1 MLPEKEIANFQTPE
15 FLADLG
21 YTLMYIKNGNTI
33 ADIACGTG
41 EFLKFAANK
50 ENEVS
55 LYGCDINTD
64 AYQELKSSKLVS
76 STNITLERRD
86 AFSLIGEKQFD
97 NVFVHPPFGQRMK
110 IEGALEQLIK
120 DILQTNDFPR
130 ETLNSDLLFAL
141 LAAQLIKDEGS
152 AIAIVSASSCSNENG
167 KFLRKCL
174 FEGGYIGTAISLPS
188 KMLDNTSVP
197 IVALGLGKNRASMFM
212 FDGTIF
218 GTKEGRKKLRDGS
231 GVLCINMAFQMASK
245 DIINVSDKDIVQ
257 ADYDFMPNK
266 YFDPPYSYKYE
277 VPLQDVLQILRRG
290 VINGNKAQSRLN
302 EFGCY
307 TGTSRFVRANN
318 LDNCVFSGTLG
329 KIDKENV
336 PANAIELEEGDILLS
351 KTGKPFKCAIVDEE
365 PYRKTYFQENIYLLR
380 VDRNKIDPY
389 FLCAFFN
396 SQQGEECLS
405 NALVKGGTSSLPI
418 QKLKQVKI
426 PLPQMH
432 KQHEEA
438 EFFKSQVKKIKTLM
452 KKVED
457 ARKSL
462 KLELFYDF

>member
-21 YTLMYIKNGNTI
+21 YTLMYIKDGNTI

-50 ENEVS
+50 ENKVS

-76 STNITLERRD
+76 STNTTLERRD

-174 FEGGYIGTAISLPS
+174 FEGGYIGTVISLPS

-231 GVLCINMAFQMASK
+231 GVRSIDISFQMALNDVIK
-245 DIINVSDKDIVQ
+245 VSDKDIAR
-257 ADYDFMPNK
+257 ADYDFMPDK
-266 YFDPPYSYKYE
+266 YFDPPFSYKYE
-277 VPLQDVLQILRRG
+277 VPLQDVLSVLKRG
-290 VINGNKAQSRLN
+290 VINGNKAKFNLN
-302 EFGCY
+302 SVEDPADQVYFA
-307 TGTSRFVRANN
+307 RARNIEYLIFSGE
-318 LDNCVFSGTLG
+318 LDRIETNCVPS
-329 KIDKENV
+329 
-336 PANAIELEEGDILLS
+336 NAIELENGDILLS
-351 KTGKPFKCAIVDEE
+351 KTGKPFKCVVVDDL
-365 PYRKTYFQENIYLLR
+365 YFRTYFQENLYLLR
-380 VDRNKIDPY
+380 VDRKKIDPY
-389 FLCAFFN
+389 YLCAFLN
-396 SQQGEECLS
+396 SETGIRRLS
-405 NALVKGGTSSLPI
+405 KALVNGGTSSLPV

-426 PLPQMH
+426 PLPQMEH
-432 KQHEEA
+432 QRETGDRFKWQTGRIKKLLNAAEEV
-438 EFFKSQVKKIKTLM
+438 KS
-452 KKVED
+452 D
-457 ARKSL
+457 
-462 KLELFYDF
+462 LEYELSYLF